1 MLGDAFPAKAEAP
14 VKVPSVAGLSGGYR
28 LVEGKVIQVDGSD
41 LWADHGCWLL
51 YDTSQQGLQPA
62 METLTWGRER
72 RVEFSR
78 CKEFSKYKKSV
89 GWQLANIVKYLR
101 LRFNEWSLVGKH
113 CGVQLANICG
123 ADTTPNST
131 QQKILSILHN
141 TFLCEHCVTL
151 HPPGL
156 NRPPGWVLKILSMI
170 CNLCSQLPDNITLCK
185 RPCRDDPGGSQYLC
199 MFLYTFYTSL
209 QSLYLQYISIY
220 CLSSVCVALRHTTT
234 FHISK
239 HTWVEC
245 GHTSS
250 SSRETWRA
258 GFNCSLF

>member
-28 LVEGKVIQVDGSD
+28 LVEGKVIQVDGGD
-41 LWADHGCWLL
+41 LWADHGRGLL
-51 YDTSQQGLQPA
+51 YDTSKQGLQPA

-156 NRPPGWVLKILSMI
+156 NRPPG
-170 CNLCSQLPDNITLCK
+170 
-185 RPCRDDPGGSQYLC
+185 
-199 MFLYTFYTSL
+199 
-209 QSLYLQYISIY
+209 
-220 CLSSVCVALRHTTT
+220 
-234 FHISK
+234 
-239 HTWVEC
+239 
-245 GHTSS
+245 
-250 SSRETWRA
+250 
-258 GFNCSLF
+258 